1 MALRLIFTL
10 IYSLLHGNTS
20 QLAQCHRLQWTC
32 GHDAPVAFVSLGHT
46 CSALYLPY
54 AQQPQLKRGS
64 ACLCVVKC
72 QLSARIP
79 LEQPECCRIHRM
91 NGWHKKKKKQGTI
104 SPKWHFIQST
114 LLNLYVYIYISVTD
128 NWNSDSWESLKK
140 IFLEPKSQLCVPEQR
155 RNKTRHFH

>member
-91 NGWHKKKKKQGTI
+91 NGIKTKKKTRYNFTKM
-104 SPKWHFIQST
+104 T
-114 LLNLYVYIYISVTD
+114 LYTEYTFESVCIYIYQCD
-128 NWNSDSWESLKK
+128 
-140 IFLEPKSQLCVPEQR
+140 
-155 RNKTRHFH
+155 